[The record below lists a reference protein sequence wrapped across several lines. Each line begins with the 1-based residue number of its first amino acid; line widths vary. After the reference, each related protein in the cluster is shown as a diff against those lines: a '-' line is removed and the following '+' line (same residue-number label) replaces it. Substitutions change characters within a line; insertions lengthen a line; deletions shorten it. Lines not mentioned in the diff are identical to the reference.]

1 MKRIRLIVDEG
12 SATYNMAM
20 DEAMLLLRGVGAIPD
35 TLRLYVLKPSAV
47 TIGYFQSVSKSV
59 NLDFVRENNIALVRR
74 PTGGGAVYHDSEGE
88 ITYAVITSADFAPGD
103 LVDSFKFLASGVVE
117 AARVL
122 GVPAEFKP
130 LNDVVVAGKKFSGQ
144 AQLRRL
150 GAVLQHGTFMY
161 GTNLD
166 VLARSLL
173 VPAVKLK
180 DKNIS
185 SIKERV
191 TTISEYL
198 GRRVSRA
205 EALEALI
212 KGFKKA
218 LNVELIEDT
227 LKESELVLAKSLE
240 WKYTS
245 REWTFLR
252 P

>member
-88 ITYAVITSADFAPGD
+88 ITYAIIASADFVPGD
-103 LVDSFKFLASGVVE
+103 LVNSFKFLASGVVE

-198 GRRVSRA
+198 GRRVSRV

>member
-12 SATYNMAM
+12 SAAYNMAM
-20 DEAMLLLRGVGAIPD
+20 DEAMLLLRGLGVIPD
-35 TLRLYVLKPSAV
+35 TLRLYVFKPSAI

-88 ITYAVITSADFAPGD
+88 ITYAVITSADAVPSD
-103 LVDSFKFLASGVVE
+103 SVESFKFLASGAIE
-117 AARVL
+117 AARAL

-173 VPAVKLK
+173 VPAIKLK
-180 DKNIS
+180 DKNTS

-198 GRRVSRA
+198 GRKVSRE

-218 LNVELIEDT
+218 LNVELIEDS
-227 LKESELVLAKSLE
+227 LKEFELALAKSLE
-240 WKYTS
+240 WKYAS
-245 REWTFLR
+245 KEWTFLR

>member
-12 SATYNMAM
+12 SAAHNMAM
-20 DEAMLLLRGVGAIPD
+20 DEALLLLRGLGVIPD
-35 TLRLYVLKPSAV
+35 TLRLYVFKPSAV

-59 NLDFVRENNIALVRR
+59 NLDFVMKNNIAVVRR

-88 ITYAVITSADFAPGD
+88 ITYAIVASADFVPSD
-103 LVDSFKFLASGVVE
+103 LVNSFKFLAGGVVE
-117 AARVL
+117 AARAL

-130 LNDVVVAGKKFSGQ
+130 LNDVVAAGKKFSGQ

-166 VLARSLL
+166 VLAKSLL
-173 VPAVKLK
+173 VPAIKLK
-180 DKNIS
+180 DKNVS

-198 GRRVSRA
+198 GKRVSKE

-218 LNVELIEDT
+218 LNVELVEDSP
-227 LKESELVLAKSLE
+227 KESELTLAKSLE

-245 REWTFLR
+245 RNWTFLR